1 MGAED
6 CDLSQTCLDGSSSVT
21 RTALSAGLC
30 RMTKA
35 RKQATESRKD
45 AVAQLIW
52 LKLDGPKKQ
61 LDNRS
66 SIVERQL
73 QIR

>member
-6 CDLSQTCLDGSSSVT
+6 CDLSQTCLDGSSSVM

-30 RMTKA
+30 HMVKA
-35 RKQATESRKD
+35 RKQATDSGKD
-45 AVAQLIW
+45 AVAPLIW
-52 LKLDGPKKQ
+52 LKLEGPKKQ

>member
-1 MGAED
+1 MGVKD
-6 CDLSQTCLDGSSSVT
+6 CDLSQTCLDRSSSVT
-21 RTALSAGLC
+21 RTALSADLC
-30 RMTKA
+30 HMAKA
-35 RKQATESRKD
+35 RKQATESGKD
-45 AVAQLIW
+45 AVAPLIW
-52 LKLDGPKKQ
+52 LKSDGPKKQ

>member
-1 MGAED
+1 MGAKD
-6 CDLSQTCLDGSSSVT
+6 CDLPQTGLDRSSSVT

-30 RMTKA
+30 HMTKA
-35 RKQATESRKD
+35 RKLATDSGKD
-45 AVAQLIW
+45 TVAPLIW